1 MNPSTSIQ
9 RNSISRRQLAQGA
22 AWATPIIAASTVIPA
37 YAASPGKCVAS
48 VGVSSG
54 ASYDFGDTT
63 GTGTTTQS
71 LWFAGSGR
79 VSGLPADAVITSAT
93 LDLVM
98 PNRNDAVNNGAGP
111 GAYDPGNSHV
121 GNLPAGVT
129 CSTSYATISGCDF
142 TRSYNPARLGNAY
155 SASSGTGTRTMLYN
169 GGGQTTGA
177 MWDPSI
183 SKATVR
189 LVSNWTPYTFQT
201 GIRARAWTLRYTAD
215 ATIAQSL
222 LTKDA
227 NGCLGFSTSTSK
239 DTPLFNIIYNN
250 VTKAIDPALRDFSPE
265 AVFTVTYTSG
275 GQSYTVQ
282 VKRTLA
288 F

>member
-1 MNPSTSIQ
+1 MNSAPSIQ
-9 RNSISRRQLAQGA
+9 KSSISRRQLTKGA
-22 AWATPIIAASTVIPA
+22 AWASPVIASSASIPA
-37 YAASPGKCVAS
+37 YAASPGKCIAG

-63 GTGTTTQS
+63 GTGATTQS

-79 VSGLPADAVITSAT
+79 VSGLPADAVITSAN
-93 LDLVM
+93 LDLVI
-98 PNRNDAVNNGAGP
+98 PNRDDGVNNGAGP
-111 GAYDPGNSHV
+111 GAYDPGNRHV
-121 GNLPAGVT
+121 GNLPTGIT
-129 CSTSYATISGCDF
+129 CATSYAAISGCDF
-142 TRSYNPARLGNAY
+142 TKSYNPARLGNAY
-155 SASSGTGTRTMLYN
+155 SASSGAGTRTMLYN

-183 SKATVR
+183 SKATVK

-201 GIRARAWTLRYTAD
+201 GATTLAWTLRYTAD
-215 ATIAQSL
+215 TAIAQKL

-265 AVFTVTYTSG
+265 VVFTVTYTSA

-282 VKRTLA
+282 VKRTLV